1 MEISQEH
8 ILTNIKLKKFFPQY
22 KKEIEQAQREM
33 ACGCSCCVWWRLSSI
48 HPEIELPATDKV
60 FICV

>member
-33 ACGCSCCVWWRLSSI
+33 ACGCSCCVWWRLRSI
-48 HPEIELPATDKV
+48 HPEIE
-60 FICV
+60 